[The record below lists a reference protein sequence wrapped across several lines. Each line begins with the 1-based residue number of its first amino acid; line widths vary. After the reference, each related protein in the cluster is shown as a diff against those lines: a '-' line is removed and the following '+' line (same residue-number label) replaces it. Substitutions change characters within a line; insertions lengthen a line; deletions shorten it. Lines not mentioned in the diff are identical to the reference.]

1 MPASGPPAASAVDLH
16 AHTTAS
22 DGALTPPRLV
32 ALAVARG
39 LRVLGLTDHDTVA
52 GVEEAL
58 GAATGTGLRVIPGVE
73 LSAHVEAGEVHV
85 LGYFLD
91 PRAPALLDALA
102 RLRAAR
108 GDRARQMVA
117 QLARAGAPVTHE
129 QVLAI
134 AGEGAI
140 GRPHVARALVQAGHA
155 ASIDDA
161 FERYLVRG
169 RPGYVERYRLSPA
182 AAVQL
187 VRGAGG
193 APVLAHPHTVADLPA
208 LLPEL
213 VAAGLAGLECY
224 YGDYDEPT
232 TRDLLAEAARYDLVP
247 TGGTDFHGLGMSHG
261 RDLGATP
268 VPNECVAQLEARRG

>member
-1 MPASGPPAASAVDLH
+1 VPAASAVDLH

-39 LRVLGLTDHDTVA
+39 LRVLGVTDHDTVA
-52 GVEEAL
+52 GVEEAG
-58 GAATGTGLRVIPGVE
+58 GAAAGTGLRVIPGVE

-85 LGYFLD
+85 LGYFVA
-91 PRAPALLDALA
+91 PRSPVLLDALA

-117 QLARAGAPVTHE
+117 QLARAGAPVTYE

-134 AGEGAI
+134 AGDGAI

-155 ASIDDA
+155 ATIDDA

-182 AAVQL
+182 EAAQL
-187 VRGAGG
+187 VRSAGG

-232 TRDLLAEAARYDLVP
+232 TRDLLAEAARYGLVP
-247 TGGTDFHGLGMSHG
+247 TGGTDFHGLGTSHG

-268 VPNECVAQLEARRG
+268 VPYECVAQLEARRG